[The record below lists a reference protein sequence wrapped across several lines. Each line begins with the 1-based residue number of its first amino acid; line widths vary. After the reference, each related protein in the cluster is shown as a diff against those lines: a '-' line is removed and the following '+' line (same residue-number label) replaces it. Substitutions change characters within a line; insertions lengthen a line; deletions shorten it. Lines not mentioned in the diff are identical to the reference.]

1 MRQTPMR
8 TELTKPPEATT
19 FEQSYRGMAGQVR
32 RVRADL
38 AQIAA
43 GCPVV
48 DALVLLA
55 SELATNAILH
65 SHSGRPDGTFT
76 VRATLYSGDYA
87 WVEVIDR
94 GGPWIEDKH
103 DDEHGRGLSIVA
115 AIAGDDNWG
124 VEGDLASRVAWF
136 RLDWDQ
142 G

>member
-1 MRQTPMR
+1 MH
-8 TELTKPPEATT
+8 TETAKAPEATT
-19 FEQSYRGMAGQVR
+19 FEQSYRGMADQVR

-38 AQIAA
+38 ALIVA
-43 GCPVV
+43 GCPVA

-65 SHSGRPDGTFT
+65 SHSGHPDGTFT
-76 VRATLYSGDYA
+76 VRATLYPGYYA
-87 WVEVIDR
+87 WVEVVDQ
-94 GGPWIEDKH
+94 GGPWINDEY

-124 VEGDLASRVAWF
+124 VEAELASRVVWF

-142 G
+142 AD